1 MKRVMLTMLALPAA
15 TSAQTAPITTLQPGE
30 TLLEVQ
36 AEGQAKFRP
45 DAAFV
50 SVGVVST
57 GTTAREATDANATQM
72 AAVIAAVKKAGVDGR
87 YIRTQ

>member
-57 GTTAREATDANATQM
+57 GTTACEATDANATQM